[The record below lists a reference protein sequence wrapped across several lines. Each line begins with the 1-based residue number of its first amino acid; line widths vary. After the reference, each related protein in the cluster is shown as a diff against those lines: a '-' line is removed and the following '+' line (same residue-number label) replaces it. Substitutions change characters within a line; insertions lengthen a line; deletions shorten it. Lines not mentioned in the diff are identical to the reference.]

1 MAEMNAAISPIE
13 QLPGTPQ
20 RPALFHGPE
29 DRQGSD
35 EDLMAAVMEGDLT
48 ALPRLVERYQAT
60 LLSMFRR
67 MLGGDPVIAEDLVQE
82 TFLRLLQQRSFSP
95 DRPFKPWLYTVASNL
110 ARDHRRAEARRRLST
125 SVDDLRSIPDQRPG
139 PDQHAETA
147 AELSRIIAALAR
159 LPERYR
165 LALTLRYF
173 DDMAVSEIADVLRI
187 PLGTVKS
194 RLTVGKQ
201 RLYTLLADSGGRSGM

>member
-1 MAEMNAAISPIE
+1 MNAAISPIQE
-13 QLPGTPQ
+13 PPDRTDSA
-20 RPALFHGPE
+20 ALLNGHE
-29 DRQGSD
+29 AKQGSD
-35 EDLMAAVMEGDLT
+35 EAIMAAVMVGDL
-48 ALPRLVERYQAT
+48 ASLPRLVERYQAT

-110 ARDHRRAEARRRLST
+110 ARDHRRAEARRRLAT
-125 SVDDLRSIPDQRPG
+125 GEDELHSIPDRRPG
-139 PDQHAETA
+139 PDEHVETTS
-147 AELSRIIAALAR
+147 ELSRIIAALAR
-159 LPERYR
+159 LPEQYR
-165 LALTLRYF
+165 LTLTLRYF
-173 DDMAVSEIADVLRI
+173 DDMTVSEIADVLRI

-201 RLYTLLADSGGRSGM
+201 RLYTLLADSRGGSGM

>member
-1 MAEMNAAISPIE
+1 MNSAITPIQ
-13 QLPGTPQ
+13 QLPGTTEG
-20 RPALFHGPE
+20 PARARHRE
-29 DRQGSD
+29 DKQGSD
-35 EDLMAAVMEGDLT
+35 EALMAAVMVGDLT
-48 ALPRLVERYQAT
+48 ALPRLVERYQPR

-67 MLGGDPVIAEDLVQE
+67 MLGGDPVMAEDLVQE

-110 ARDHRRAEARRRLST
+110 VRDYRRAEARRRLST
-125 SVDDLRSIPDQRPG
+125 SEDELRSIPDQRPG
-139 PDQHAETA
+139 PDQHAEST

-173 DDMAVSEIADVLRI
+173 DDMTVSEIADALRI

-201 RLYTLLADSGGRSGM
+201 RLYSLLAESGGRSGM